1 MKTYYL
7 LLLTLAAF
15 STKLFAANTPEYD
28 PSTARAYEAYLLTFV
43 WPDKESSEQ
52 VDYKSVIAGTKL
64 PRYTAPNDDN
74 SRSSAANIA
83 QLSVPFDSFKRKI
96 APHAQVLVNKKW
108 TLIFNTTGATVH
120 ETFHS
125 ERMKNGYPELT
136 GKIAIKLGR
145 YLESDIQYQHY
156 RFDPRPVAPS
166 DPDTASDQDTQPT
179 QVLPPSLE
187 PTLVLNLEQS
197 NKTASKKLNYIDHPV
212 IGTLIYFE
220 PIALDDAIQQ
230 IALEKL
236 TPTAEEA
243 QLTSSSAVQ
252 FAPTQDETTTSS
264 Q

>member
-15 STKLFAANTPEYD
+15 SSELFAADTPEYD
-28 PSTARAYEAYLLTFV
+28 PSTARAYEGYLLTFV

-52 VDYKSVIAGTKL
+52 VDYKKVLAGANL
-64 PRYTAPNDDN
+64 PRYTAPGADN
-74 SRSSAANIA
+74 SRSSGANIA

-108 TLIFNTTGATVH
+108 TLIFKTTGATLH
-120 ETFHS
+120 ESFHS
-125 ERMKNGYPELT
+125 DEMKNGYPELT
-136 GKIAIKLGR
+136 GEIAIKLGR

-156 RFDPRPVAPS
+156 RFDPRPAA
-166 DPDTASDQDTQPT
+166 DANPDTASEQGAQIPQT
-179 QVLPPSLE
+179 LPASLE
-187 PTLVLNLEQS
+187 PTLVLNLEQN

-220 PIALDDAIQQ
+220 PIELDDAIQQ

-236 TPTAEEA
+236 TPATQEA
-243 QLTSSSAVQ
+243 QLTSSNAVQ
-252 FAPTQDETTTSS
+252 FAPTHDTPATSS